1 MYSYEDRIKAV
12 ELYIKY
18 DKSAAATVQELGYPS
33 YKMLIRWYKEFK
45 ETGALHE
52 KFTRSS
58 TYTSDQMKAAVNY
71 YLEHGRCIS
80 RTVRAIGYPTRETLA
95 DGLTNWF
102 PVSGRFVLDVALC
115 YNFLKSRK
123 KMQ

>member
-71 YLEHGRCIS
+71 YLEHGR
-80 RTVRAIGYPTRETLA
+80 G
-95 DGLTNWF
+95 GLNID
-102 PVSGRFVLDVALC
+102 SNLL
-115 YNFLKSRK
+115 NLNKSFDIFSLFRPK
-123 KMQ
+123 QQLQLGQWY